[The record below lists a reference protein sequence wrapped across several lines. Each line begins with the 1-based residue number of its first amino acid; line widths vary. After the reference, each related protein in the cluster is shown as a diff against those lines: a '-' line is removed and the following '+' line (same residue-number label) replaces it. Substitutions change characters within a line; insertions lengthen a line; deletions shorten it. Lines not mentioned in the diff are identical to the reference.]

1 MYPQKNKQIN
11 YYILINLIFEFVCGF
26 SGHKKKKKKKRK
38 KHRPIR
44 LTKLCFENNVALSTV
59 SVGLFSANIG
69 WQKSEIDITFY
80 GPGS

>member
-1 MYPQKNKQIN
+1 MVIPQTNSQIKLFLF
-11 YYILINLIFEFVCGF
+11 YLICEFVCGF
-26 SGHKKKKKKKRK
+26 CGHKKKKKRKEK
-38 KHRPIR
+38 KHRPVR
-44 LTKLCFENNVALSTV
+44 LTKLCFENYVALSTV